1 MSKNIVLCID
11 GTWNKP
17 DEKLHNENEE
27 TNVRNL
33 WELLEKNNSAKQV
46 VYYDEGVGAH
56 WYDQIMGGIS
66 GKGLSKN
73 IREAYFEL
81 CKSYHTGDKVFIF
94 GFSRG
99 AYTAR
104 SLAGMIYSCGLL
116 NNENLTEQSVK
127 HAFDI
132 YKKSDESVRSNFK
145 KNNIKCEI
153 ETLGVWDTVG
163 SLGIPIGFL
172 KKISSRYIQF
182 HDTKIN
188 KEIKNAY
195 HAVSIDEQRSAFL
208 PTLWD
213 VNLAKKH
220 QVVEQVWFSGVHSD
234 IGGGYKERH
243 HSDIPFQWMISKL
256 KGKVIFNN
264 KTYPYSDDVSQQI
277 HDSYKIYYGGKQPR
291 VATVTDTYTPKV
303 HISVLDKLNK
313 INSYEPLAL
322 VALKDRTTLLP
333 YIITE

>member
-1 MSKNIVLCID
+1 MSKNIILCID

-17 DEKLHNENEE
+17 DEEPHKENEE

-33 WELLEKNNSAKQV
+33 WELLEKNKPDEQV

-56 WYDQIMGGIS
+56 WYDQILGGIS

-73 IREAYFEL
+73 IRQAYFEL
-81 CKSYHTGDKVFIF
+81 CKSYHVGDKVYIF

-104 SLAGMIYSCGLL
+104 SLAGMIYCCGLL
-116 NNENLTEQSVK
+116 KKDNLTDKSVK
-127 HAFDI
+127 HVFDI
-132 YKKSDESVRSNFK
+132 YKKSNELERSRFK
-145 KNNIKCEI
+145 KNNISCEI

-163 SLGIPIGFL
+163 SLGIPISFL
-172 KKISSRYIQF
+172 KKISDKYIRF

-188 KEIKNAY
+188 KEVKYAY
-195 HAVSIDEQRSAFL
+195 HAVSIDEQREVFS

-213 VNLAKKH
+213 VNSATKD
-220 QVVEQVWFSGVHSD
+220 QIIEQVWFSGVHSD

-256 KGKVIFNN
+256 KDKIIFNS
-264 KTYPYSDDVSQQI
+264 KAYPYSGDVSQKI
-277 HDSYKIYYGGKQPR
+277 HDSYKIYYGGKEPR
-291 VATVTDTYTPKV
+291 IASVTNKYTPKV
-303 HISVLDKLNK
+303 HISVLDKLN
-313 INSYEPLAL
+313 NRDTYNPLAL
-322 VALKDRTTLLP
+322 VDLKDRNTLSP
-333 YIITE
+333 YIVTE